1 MSWNYKDDI
10 AQYTYIIDR
19 LASALCDKYGRSKDI
34 EILWD
39 ENVWLWPINIHSYV
53 VSLDQIICALEN
65 DIPKEIF
72 IDYYNYCSE
81 QYWEK
86 KKIEYNLYNYYLK
99 HRCNRCWKWNKA
111 HKKTPE

>member
-1 MSWNYKDDI
+1 MRN
-10 AQYTYIIDR
+10 
-19 LASALCDKYGRSKDI
+19 LAEELCDKYGRPKDI
-34 EILWD
+34 DILGD
-39 ENVWLWPINIHSYV
+39 ENIWLWPIDILSYV

>member
-1 MSWNYKDDI
+1 MRN
-10 AQYTYIIDR
+10 
-19 LASALCDKYGRSKDI
+19 LAEELCDKYGRPKDI
-34 EILWD
+34 DILGD
-39 ENVWLWPINIHSYV
+39 ENIWLWPIDILSYV

-86 KKIEYNLYNYYLK
+86 KNIEYNLYNYYLK
-99 HRCNRCWKWNKA
+99 HRCDRC
-111 HKKTPE
+111 

>member
-1 MSWNYKDDI
+1 MRN
-10 AQYTYIIDR
+10 
-19 LASALCDKYGRSKDI
+19 LAEELCDKYGRPKNI

-39 ENVWLWPINIHSYV
+39 ENVWLWPIDILSYV
-53 VSLDQIICALEN
+53 VSLDQIICALQN

>member
-1 MSWNYKDDI
+1 MNKHK
-10 AQYTYIIDR
+10 QYIILYIQIMR
-19 LASALCDKYGRSKDI
+19 NLAEELCDKYGRPKDI
-34 EILWD
+34 DILGD
-39 ENVWLWPINIHSYV
+39 VNVWIWPIDILSYV

>member
-1 MSWNYKDDI
+1 MNKHK
-10 AQYTYIIDR
+10 QYIILYIQIMR
-19 LASALCDKYGRSKDI
+19 NLTEELCDKYGRPKDI
-34 EILWD
+34 DILGD
-39 ENVWLWPINIHSYV
+39 ENIWLWPIDILSYV